1 MTLNHRHDV
10 NLKHLLLTM
19 KTATV
24 PRTTQR
30 RHRAT
35 PQVASKRTSP
45 GVPTAPATKALRA
58 VQKYRNYR
66 KYVKDE
72 LL

>member
-1 MTLNHRHDV
+1 
-10 NLKHLLLTM
+10 M

-58 VQKYRNYR
+58 VRKYRNYR